1 VTRELDGFDAFVLAR
16 RRPLLRMA
24 WLLTG
29 DWHLA
34 EDLVQTALLRCYP
47 RWPRISRDNP
57 DAYVRRAIV
66 RVHASWWRRRWRSE
80 TPTAVLPD
88 HAGISDGL
96 DETDLRCS
104 VAEVL
109 ATLPLRQRTTVVLR
123 YFADM
128 TEAQTAEAMGC
139 TVGTVKS
146 QNVKA
151 LARLR
156 ASGLLAAD
164 TKEISDASG

>member
-1 VTRELDGFDAFVLAR
+1 MAREADGFDAFVLAR
-16 RRPLLRMA
+16 RRALLRMA

-47 RWPRISRDNP
+47 RWSRISRDNP
-57 DAYVRRAIV
+57 DAYVRRAMV
-66 RVHASWWRRRWRSE
+66 TVHASWWRRRWRGE
-80 TPTAVLPD
+80 TPTADLPD
-88 HAGISDGL
+88 RPGIGHDV
-96 DETDLRCS
+96 DVMDLRCS
-104 VAEVL
+104 VAAAL
-109 ATLPLRQRTTVVLR
+109 ASLPLRQRMTVVLR

-146 QNVKA
+146 QTVKA
-151 LARLR
+151 LDSLR
-156 ASGLLAAD
+156 DSGLLAAD
-164 TKEISDASG
+164 RKEISDASN